1 MRLPARF
8 VSDNLVWSRSGSV
21 WALYRV
27 EPVCYPYQSR
37 REKLALHGRVRSAL
51 IALPAESS
59 ILSLCR
65 TVDPAT
71 VITRMVEGIDLDRH
85 GAWREVAEAT
95 LKGLGGTHVY
105 ERAFYLALRLP
116 EEGAREG
123 LRSVLGSA
131 AAQVAD
137 AFGLTSPPVRA
148 SEIESRK
155 RQAKQ
160 IEGRL
165 RGALTLSPIGSG
177 EVRWMYARAP
187 RRGQSEPSF
196 GEEWTKPSRENGGEG
211 AGVGGLSMASLGEAV
226 FFEGG
231 SEDDPNRPKTHRRYL
246 RVETSAGVGYQ
257 TFLAFADMPSR
268 FTFPAGAGEWFFH
281 ADEAPFP
288 VDWCA
293 RIRAVPNQEAQVKAR
308 RQARQLVGQVEEYEG
323 EPSGVPKD
331 LHTAWEGV
339 DDERAMLAANPADP
353 ELQVSVI
360 LCVYADNLVDLEV
373 RAAQL
378 QGMYQPNEYVL
389 ARPTG
394 GQLQL
399 YEAML
404 PGSVPP
410 RVARDYTQ
418 YVLPRDLAAGMP
430 FACSEVGDP
439 GGMLLGVTLDGGT
452 FRPVLFDPAY
462 GPAVNRSGSLGAF
475 GALGAGK
482 SYFIKAVAFAAL
494 ARGGQVIAMDRTPA
508 GEYVAFSGIAP
519 GRSQVVRLAPGSGV
533 CLDPLRVFAGPARVR
548 YAVGFLSLL
557 TGTSPSDLQGAALAE
572 AVREAAARPDP
583 HLGHVLDAL
592 QRVAGEDPDARVVH
606 RKLHNFAR
614 NDLADLVFGDGELL
628 TLDADYIVFHAPGI
642 DLPDKE
648 VLLSEH
654 LARQLLPEQL
664 FSLALLY
671 LVAAVAREVTFRD
684 PSRFAAALF
693 DEAWA
698 LTSSMQGRQLLL
710 DGIRD
715 GRKHNAAVWLLSQ
728 HPSDLGDDA
737 LVHLLGNRFGF
748 RQSRGAGAAA
758 LRFLG
763 VEPEEEL
770 VQMVESGLEEGQCLF
785 RDVRDRVGLIQVLE
799 AMTPELRE
807 AFETNPSRLSWR
819 RQQPE
824 DADAAGSPGA
834 SPAQGV
840 ASTNG
845 HGAARWDRE
854 VTSG

>member
-1 MRLPARF
+1 
-8 VSDNLVWSRSGSV
+8 
-21 WALYRV
+21 
-27 EPVCYPYQSR
+27 
-37 REKLALHGRVRSAL
+37 
-51 IALPAESS
+51 
-59 ILSLCR
+59 
-65 TVDPAT
+65 
-71 VITRMVEGIDLDRH
+71 
-85 GAWREVAEAT
+85 
-95 LKGLGGTHVY
+95 
-105 ERAFYLALRLP
+105 
-116 EEGAREG
+116 
-123 LRSVLGSA
+123 
-131 AAQVAD
+131 
-137 AFGLTSPPVRA
+137 
-148 SEIESRK
+148 
-155 RQAKQ
+155 
-160 IEGRL
+160 
-165 RGALTLSPIGSG
+165 
-177 EVRWMYARAP
+177 
-187 RRGQSEPSF
+187 
-196 GEEWTKPSRENGGEG
+196 
-211 AGVGGLSMASLGEAV
+211 
-226 FFEGG
+226 
-231 SEDDPNRPKTHRRYL
+231 
-246 RVETSAGVGYQ
+246 
-257 TFLAFADMPSR
+257 MPSR
-268 FTFPAGAGEWFFH
+268 FVFPAGAGEWFLH

-331 LHTAWEGV
+331 LHTAWESV

-353 ELQVSVI
+353 ELQVAVM
-360 LCVYADNLVDLEV
+360 LCVSADNLPELEA

-378 QGMYQPNEYVL
+378 QAMYQPNEYML

-410 RVARDYTQ
+410 RVVRDYTQ
-418 YVLPRDLAAGMP
+418 YLLPRDLAAGMP
-430 FACSEVGDP
+430 FAGSEVGDP

-462 GPAVNRSGSLGAF
+462 GPSVNRSGSLGAF

-482 SYFIKAVAFAAL
+482 SYFVKAVAFATL

-508 GEYVAFSGIAP
+508 GEYVAFAGVAP
-519 GRSQVVRLAPGSGV
+519 GRSQVVRLAPGSRV
-533 CLDPLRVFAGPARVR
+533 CLDPVRVFAGPARIR
-548 YAVGFLSLL
+548 YTVGFLSLL

-572 AVREAAARPDP
+572 AVRESAARPAP
-583 HLGHVLDAL
+583 RLGHVLDAL
-592 QRVAGEDPDARVVH
+592 EPVAAEDADARVVY
-606 RKLHNFAR
+606 RKLQNFAR
-614 NDLADLVFGDGELL
+614 NELADLVFGDGELL
-628 TLDADYIVFHAPGI
+628 GLDADYIVFHAPGL
-642 DLPDKE
+642 DLPGKD

-654 LARQLLPEQL
+654 LARQLLPEQV

-671 LVAAVAREVTFRD
+671 LVAAVAREATFRD

-737 LVHLLGNRFGF
+737 LVHLLGNRFAF

-763 VEPEEEL
+763 VEPEEEM
-770 VQMVESGLEEGQCLF
+770 VQMVESGLQEGQCLF

-799 AMTPELRE
+799 AVTPELRE
-807 AFETNPSRLSWR
+807 AFETNPARLSAR
-819 RQQPE
+819 REEPE
-824 DADAAGSPGA
+824 DPGEE
-834 SPAQGV
+834 SVPGELPPEPIT
-840 ASTNG
+840 SSNG
-845 HGAARWDRE
+845 HRAASWDRE
-854 VTSG
+854 VRLG

>member
-1 MRLPARF
+1 VRLPARF
-8 VSDNLVWSRSGSV
+8 VTGNLVWSRSGAV

-27 EPVCYPYQSR
+27 EPVCYPYLSR
-37 REKLALHGRVRSAL
+37 KEKLAVHGRLRAAL
-51 IALPAESS
+51 MALPAESS
-59 ILSLCR
+59 ILSICR
-65 TVDPAT
+65 VVDPGA
-71 VITRMVEGIDLDRH
+71 VVTRMVQGVDLGRH
-85 GAWREVAEAT
+85 GAWREVTEAT
-95 LKGLGGTHVY
+95 LEGLGGTPVY
-105 ERAFYLALRLP
+105 ERTFYLAVRLP

-137 AFGLTSPPVRA
+137 GFGLPPTPVRQR
-148 SEIESRK
+148 EIESRE
-155 RQAKQ
+155 RQAGQ
-160 IEGRL
+160 LEARL
-165 RGALTLSPIGSG
+165 RGSLCLSPATGAEI
-177 EVRWMYARAP
+177 RWIYAQAS
-187 RRGQSEPSF
+187 RRGLAEPVA
-196 GEEWTKPSRENGGEG
+196 GEG
-211 AGVGGLSMASLGEAV
+211 LTAPEDGRERRAAGALMTSLGEAV
-226 FFEGG
+226 FYEGG
-231 SEDDPNRPKTHRRYL
+231 SGEDRDRPKTHRRYL
-246 RVETSAGVGYQ
+246 RIEAPAGVSYQ
-257 TFLAFADMPSR
+257 AFLAFADMPSR
-268 FTFPAGAGEWFFH
+268 FVFPGGAGEWFFH
-281 ADEAPFP
+281 TDEAPFP

-293 RIRAVPNQEAQVKAR
+293 RIRAVPNQEAQVRAR

-353 ELQVSVI
+353 ELQVTVI
-360 LCVYADNLVDLEV
+360 LCVYADNLLEIEA

-378 QGMYQPNEYVL
+378 QAMYQPNEYML

-394 GQLQL
+394 GQLGL

-404 PGSVPP
+404 PGSAPP
-410 RVARDYTQ
+410 RVVRDYTQ

-430 FACSEVGDP
+430 FACSDVGDP

-482 SYFIKAVAFAAL
+482 SYFIKAVAFATL

-519 GRSQVVRLAPGSGV
+519 GRSQVVRLAAGSGV
-533 CLDPLRVFAGPARVR
+533 CLDPLRVFAGTARVR

-572 AVREAAARPDP
+572 AVRDAAARPDP
-583 HLGHVLDAL
+583 RLGHVLDAL
-592 QRVAGEDPDARVVH
+592 ERVAAEDADARVVF
-606 RKLHNFAR
+606 RKLSNFAR

-628 TLDADYIVFHAPGI
+628 GLDADYIVFHAPGI

-710 DGIRD
+710 DGVRD

-737 LVHLLGNRFGF
+737 LVHLLGNRFAF

-770 VQMVESGLEEGQCLF
+770 VQMVESRLEEGQCLF

-799 AMTPELRE
+799 AITPELRE
-807 AFETNPSRLSWR
+807 AFETNPSRFLAR
-819 RQQPE
+819 QQQPE
-824 DADAAGSPGA
+824 DAGDGRSTAEP
-834 SPAQGV
+834 PTTEV
-840 ASTNG
+840 ASSNG
-845 HGAARWDRE
+845 HRAALWDRE
-854 VTSG
+854 VRFG